1 LIIPRLKGLYDSLGT
16 SEKKVANYIITRA
29 DDVIH
34 YTITELAHFSGSSEA
49 TVYRL
54 VKKLGFSGYQSFK
67 ITLARE
73 LSVPQESIYEKVSN
87 DFEGFVRGVLQDNIH
102 IAEET
107 LQVLDL
113 DELKKT
119 VKMITNARRVLFF
132 GVGRSAI
139 VAESA
144 SLNFALLGIPT
155 ECYIDPHTQ
164 VMVAS
169 GLGEKDLVV
178 GISHTGTIRD
188 TIKSLQ
194 IAKEAGAST
203 IVITSGMNSPI
214 VETADI
220 VLYTATKEPSKSEFT
235 LSRIGELLV
244 LDILYKCVVS
254 ELGLTVK
261 KHFNRLEEI
270 LKPKRY

>member
-1 LIIPRLKGLYDSLGT
+1 MKGLYDSLGT
-16 SEKKVANYIITRA
+16 SEKKVANYIISRP

-54 VKKLGFSGYQSFK
+54 VKKLDFSGYQSFK
-67 ITLARE
+67 IALARE
-73 LSVPQESIYEKVSN
+73 LSVPQESFYKEASE
-87 DFEGFVRGVLQDNIH
+87 DFAGFVKGILYDNVKM
-102 IAEET
+102 AEQT

-113 DELKKT
+113 NELKMAI
-119 VKMITNARRVLFF
+119 KMISSARRVLFF
-132 GVGRSAI
+132 GVGRSAA
-139 VAESA
+139 VAQSA
-144 SLNFALLGIPT
+144 SLNFALLGFAT

-169 GLGEKDLVV
+169 GLGEEDLVV

-194 IAKEAGAST
+194 VAKEAGAST
-203 IVITSGMNSPI
+203 IVITSGINSPI
-214 VETADI
+214 VETADV
-220 VLYTATKEPSKSEFT
+220 VLYTAAGEPSRSEFT
-235 LSRIGELLV
+235 LSRISELLV

-254 ELGLTVK
+254 ELGSSMK
-261 KHFNRLEEI
+261 KHFNRLEQI
-270 LKPKRY
+270 LRPKRF